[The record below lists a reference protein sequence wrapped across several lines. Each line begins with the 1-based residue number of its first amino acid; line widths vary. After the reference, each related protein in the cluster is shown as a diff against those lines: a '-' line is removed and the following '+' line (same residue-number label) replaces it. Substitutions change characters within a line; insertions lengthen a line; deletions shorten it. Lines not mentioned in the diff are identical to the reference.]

1 MYGTVNGGNGGNN
14 GGNGNSDNKEA
25 GRNGALLRKLWAPL
39 SKVAEIP
46 SALAHQMR
54 QEVTKIEQ
62 RTDGQEHLDGW
73 FEEHRSEFGSVHSK
87 YFGQGVKVKVA
98 KLLVTPDEM

>member
-1 MYGTVNGGNGGNN
+1 MYGTVNGNGG
-14 GGNGNSDNKEA
+14 GGNGDNEKKGG
-25 GRNGALLRKLWAPL
+25 GRNGGMLRKLWAPP
-39 SKVAEIP
+39 SNVAEIP
-46 SALAHQMR
+46 SALAQQMR